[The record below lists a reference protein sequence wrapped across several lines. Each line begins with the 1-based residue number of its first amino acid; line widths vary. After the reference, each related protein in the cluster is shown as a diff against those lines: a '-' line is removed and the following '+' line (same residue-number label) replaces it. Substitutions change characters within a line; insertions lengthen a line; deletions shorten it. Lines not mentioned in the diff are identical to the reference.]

1 MSTNAISYSSIWKL
15 TLPII
20 ISGVTQNI
28 VAVIDTLFLSQ
39 LGKVELG
46 AAGNGALFYY
56 LIITMGM
63 GISTGSQIMI
73 AKANGAKNYTSI
85 GAIIEQSLYIFLPLA
100 VFIFIGL
107 QLFYPT
113 FATTI
118 SQSNEIA
125 ASATTFVSFRAYG
138 VLFAFLNFLFI
149 AFFVATKKTNV
160 LFYSSIVVAIV
171 NIGLDYGLIFGNLG
185 FPQWGVKG
193 AAIASVVAELASILF
208 FVIYAIKHVNFKQYH
223 FQINFQIHRK
233 LIQKILGISTP
244 IAFQNFLTFGSWF
257 IFFSIIE
264 QLGEDEL
271 AISHV
276 IRSIYML
283 MMIPLLGFST
293 STNTLVSNLIGA
305 GKQEL
310 VLRLIGRT
318 LILAL
323 LSSGAVVVITT
334 LFGTEIVAFYQ
345 LEQQLVPHT
354 LSTLTVIN
362 YVLFF
367 FTIAFVLFNAV
378 VGTGK
383 TRVSLFIEAIN
394 ITIYLTAAFTL
405 VNYFSPSIEQV
416 WCVEFFYFTFL
427 SLMSFAYLKYGKW
440 RAINEL
446 ED

>member
-1 MSTNAISYSSIWKL
+1 MSNSITYSSIWKL

-28 VAVIDTLFLSQ
+28 VTVIDTLFLSQ

-56 LIITMGM
+56 LIITIGM
-63 GISTGSQIMI
+63 GVSTGGQIMI

-85 GAIIEQSLYIFLPLA
+85 GVIIEQSLYIFLPLA
-100 VFIFIGL
+100 VFIFLGL
-107 QLFYPT
+107 QLLYPT
-113 FATTI
+113 LAATI
-118 SQSNEIA
+118 SQSEQIA
-125 ASATTFVSFRAYG
+125 EAATTFVSYRSYG

-149 AFFVATKKTNV
+149 AFFVATKKTTV

-171 NIGLDYGLIFGNLG
+171 NIGLDYGLIFGNFG
-185 FPQWGVKG
+185 MPQIGIKG
-193 AAIASVVAELASILF
+193 AAIASVIAELSSVIF
-208 FVIYAIKHVNFKQYH
+208 FIFHAIKFVDFKRY
-223 FQINFQIHRK
+223 NFQLNFRIHSH
-233 LIQKILGISTP
+233 LIQKILAVSIP
-244 IAFQNFLTFGSWF
+244 IILQNILTFGSWF

-305 GKQEL
+305 QKQEL
-310 VLRLIGRT
+310 ILKLIGRI

-323 LSSGAVVVITT
+323 LSSGAVVIITT
-334 LFGTEIVAFYQ
+334 LFGAEIVAFYQ

-383 TRVSLFIEAIN
+383 TKVSLLIEAIN
-394 ITIYLTAAFTL
+394 ISIYLSAASIL
-405 VNYFSPSIEQV
+405 VHYFSPTIEQV

-427 SLMSFAYLKYGKW
+427 GLMSLGYLKYGKW
-440 RAINEL
+440 RGGN
-446 ED
+446 